1 MKLLKKRATP
11 VILVSNED
19 IYFVLQAGSAQG
31 KILDPIPLR
40 RFLADE
46 ADLSEIPEAF
56 RHQANSTMVVPD
68 YWIAN
73 ASFPFQSRKGS
84 LAEAFLERKIQA
96 ELSDF
101 PETKDFFEYFFRES
115 ERGENE
121 VTAYFL
127 REPRFFQAYERLAL
141 RDLHPRWITTPAFLW
156 EAQLRERVPG
166 FQQGGKA
173 FVHILPQ
180 ACFLYFFFEGHF
192 LFSREIALPEYRE
205 DSTEQVETVTY
216 ETHQSLYLFS
226 QKAKAQIDRV
236 YAACFGWVEP
246 GALSERL
253 RIEVEEVAGLE
264 EQLTEGSSTIGQ
276 PGLLSG
282 LCLPDLSRSQGFLRL
297 SNRHREREQKW
308 KPVQKVGIAVGL
320 ILLLLLAGES
330 VLLWNWSRPVRAGAT
345 GGAGAEARE
354 TVAALRQYND
364 ALDLFLKEKQ
374 RPSAAR
380 AIIDVARA
388 LPEEVWLTEIVVETE
403 PEPGVTL
410 AGAVRAERPDRFRE
424 ALAEFLD
431 GLKGRFQ
438 GARSLGLQDIDVDA
452 GKCRPV
458 EGGHSCAIAL
468 EFGLP

>member
-1 MKLLKKRATP
+1 MKLFRKRATP
-11 VILVSNED
+11 VILVGNEEVH
-19 IYFVLQAGSAQG
+19 FVLQAGSAQG

-40 RFLADE
+40 RLLADE
-46 ADLSEIPEAF
+46 ADWSAVPEAF

-68 YWIAN
+68 YWIAS

-96 ELSDF
+96 ELSDV
-101 PETKDFFEYFFRES
+101 PETKDFFEYFFHES

-141 RDLHPRWITTPAFLW
+141 RNLHPRWITTPAFLW
-156 EAQLRERVPG
+156 EAQLKERIPG

-180 ACFLYFFFEGHF
+180 ACFLYFFYEGHF
-192 LFSREIALPEYRE
+192 LFSREIALPEYRQ
-205 DSTEQVETVTY
+205 DSSEQVETLTY
-216 ETHQSLYLFS
+216 EIHQSLYLFS
-226 QKAKAQIDRV
+226 QKAKAEIDRV
-236 YAACFGWVEP
+236 YAACFGYLEP
-246 GALSERL
+246 RVLSERL
-253 RIEVEEVAGLE
+253 GMQVEEVAALE

-282 LCLPDLSRSQGFLRL
+282 LCLPDLSRSPRFLRI
-297 SNRHREREQKW
+297 SNRQREREQKW
-308 KPVQKVGIAVGL
+308 KPVQKVGIAVGTM
-320 ILLLLLAGES
+320 LLLLLAGEG
-330 VLLWNWSRPVRAGAT
+330 VLLWNWSMPVRAETA
-345 GGAGAEARE
+345 GGSGVEARE

-374 RPSAAR
+374 RPSAAK
-380 AIIDVARA
+380 AIIDVARS

-403 PEPGVTL
+403 PKPGVTMT
-410 AGAVRAERPDRFRE
+410 GAVRAEKPNQFRE
-424 ALAEFLD
+424 ALCEFLD

-438 GARSLGLQDIDVDA
+438 GARSLGLQDIDVDT